1 MGNPRYAASK
11 HSSFAGGLLTGLH
24 AKNGE
29 HKKPEQEHVDN
40 KTYLD
45 AGKTANFESIRLSN
59 VNDAEQLHDF
69 LDDEINEREKAGVN
83 NS

>member
-24 AKNGE
+24 SKPGE
-29 HKKPEQEHVDN
+29 FKKPHMENVDN

-45 AGKTANFESIRLSN
+45 AGKAANFESIRLSN
-59 VNDAEQLHDF
+59 ANDAE
-69 LDDEINEREKAGVN
+69 
-83 NS
+83 